1 MAVRDK
7 AIFNVSMITTTNK
20 PTPEYLQR
28 EKKVYKM
35 FNIKCLTQ
43 ILFVKKNTFF
53 DTFQQYLI
61 LFEIFFSSIFHTF
74 VCTFALK

>member
-28 EKKVYKM
+28 E
-35 FNIKCLTQ
+35 Q
-43 ILFVKKNTFF
+43 KN
-53 DTFQQYLI
+53 Y
-61 LFEIFFSSIFHTF
+61 SI
-74 VCTFALK
+74 